1 MKINNFFLFSIPA
14 LIWGTTW
21 YAIKFQLGTVN
32 PLLSVAYRFAIA
44 GVLLLIICRI
54 FKLNLKFS
62 LKSHFYILLQGLS
75 LFSINYWLVYFAEL
89 NLTSGL
95 VAIVFSLIIFLNI
108 FFNSIILKA
117 SLRKEVLIGGILG
130 FAGTLIIFQN
140 EFRAFSLSDS
150 NFFALILCLISVVLA
165 SLGNITSAYNQK
177 NKLPVIQTNAF
188 GMTYGSIFTFIV
200 ALIAGKEF
208 SFDLSASYIISLG
221 YLALLGSIVAFGAY
235 LKLIGNIGPDR
246 ASYIILIVPLIAI
259 TVSVLFEDYNLHKS
273 AIIGIVLLISGNFMA
288 MNKRININK
297 IRLWK

>member
-44 GVLLLIICRI
+44 GILLLIICRI
-54 FKLNLKFS
+54 LKLNLKFS
-62 LKSHFYILLQGLS
+62 LKSHFFILLQGLS

-108 FFNSIILKA
+108 FFNSVILKA
-117 SLRKEVLIGGILG
+117 ALRKEVLIGGILG
-130 FAGTLIIFQN
+130 FIGTLIVFKN
-140 EFRAFSLSDS
+140 EFQTFSLSDK
-150 NFFALILCLISVVLA
+150 NFYALILCLISVVLA

-177 NKLPVIQTNAF
+177 KNLPVIQTNAF
-188 GMTYGSIFTFIV
+188 GMTYGAVFTFIV

-208 SFDLSASYIISLG
+208 NFDLSSSYIISLV
-221 YLALLGSIVAFGAY
+221 YLALLGSIVAFGMY

-246 ASYIILIVPLIAI
+246 AAYIILVVPLIAI
-259 TVSVLFEDYNLHKS
+259 IVSILFEDYTLHKS
-273 AIIGIVLLISGNFMA
+273 AIIGVALLISGNFMA
-288 MNKRININK
+288 MNKHININK
-297 IRLWK
+297 ILRWK

>member
-1 MKINNFFLFSIPA
+1 MKISNFFLFTIPA

-44 GVLLLIICRI
+44 GILLLVICRV

-62 LKSHFYILLQGLS
+62 LRSHFYILLQGLC
-75 LFSINYWLVYFAEL
+75 LFSTNYWLVYFAEL

-108 FFNSIILKA
+108 FFNSIILRA
-117 SLRKEVLIGGILG
+117 GVRKEVLIGGILG
-130 FAGTLIIFQN
+130 FTGTLIVFKN
-140 EFRAFSLSDS
+140 EFQALSLSDRS
-150 NFFALILCLISVVLA
+150 FYGLVLSLISVVLA

-177 NKLPVIQTNAF
+177 NHLPVIQTNAF
-188 GMTYGSIFTFIV
+188 GMTYGSLFTFIV

-208 SFDLSASYIISLG
+208 SLDLSVQYVTSLL
-221 YLALLGSIVAFGAY
+221 YLALLGSIVAFGLY

-246 ASYIILIVPLIAI
+246 AAYIILITPVIAI
-259 TVSVLFEDYNLHKS
+259 IVSIIFEDYNLHKS
-273 AIIGIVLLISGNFMA
+273 AILGIVLLICGNILA
-288 MNKRININK
+288 LNKRIKINRILK
-297 IRLWK
+297 WK

>member
-1 MKINNFFLFSIPA
+1 MKINNFFLFTIPA

-44 GVLLLIICRI
+44 GILLLLICRI
-54 FKLNLKFS
+54 LRLNLRFS
-62 LKSHFYILLQGLS
+62 LRSHFYILLQGLC

-108 FFNSIILKA
+108 FFNSILLKGA
-117 SLRKEVLIGGILG
+117 VRKEVLIGGILG
-130 FAGTLIIFQN
+130 FTGTLIVFKN
-140 EFRAFSLSDS
+140 EFFIFSLSDK
-150 NFFALILCLISVVLA
+150 NFHALILCLISVVLA

-177 NKLPVIQTNAF
+177 KALPVIQTNAI

-200 ALIAGKEF
+200 AFAAGKEF
-208 SFDLSASYIISLG
+208 NFDLSASYIISLV
-221 YLALLGSIVAFGAY
+221 YLALFGSIIAFGAY

-246 ASYIILIVPLIAI
+246 AAYIILIVPVIAI
-259 TVSVLFEDYNLHKS
+259 IMSMLFEDYILHKS
-273 AIIGIVLLISGNFMA
+273 AIIGIVLLIFGNILA

-297 IRLWK
+297 ILRWK